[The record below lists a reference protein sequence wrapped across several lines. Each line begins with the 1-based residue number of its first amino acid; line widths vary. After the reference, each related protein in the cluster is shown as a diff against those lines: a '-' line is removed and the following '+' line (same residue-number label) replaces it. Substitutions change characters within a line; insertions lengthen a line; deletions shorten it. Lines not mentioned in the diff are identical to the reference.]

1 LSIETYLLI
10 AFVYGLGCFLSYRAG
25 RLRGHM
31 VGVRMFAFDI
41 KKVLRLNDDEMLTL
55 VRKIKEAHERKAAK

>member
-1 LSIETYLLI
+1 
-10 AFVYGLGCFLSYRAG
+10 
-25 RLRGHM
+25 M